1 MAGRP
6 HHPSSARAAGTA
18 AGASEAQGGR
28 IQLTCMHPWAVCMS
42 CTVRQAC
49 WACALH
55 HDWDDLC
62 GWYICSYWIWS
73 GKMSVLTLGGSQ
85 LLFCRGP
92 SRHLGGTSTA
102 QADKSPPPN
111 MTLCIIVV
119 LGYPARLHFNVSIV
133 VTVRGSSSWLVLVSS
148 QCTRLLSVSADA
160 QAAAAG
166 CSRHRPIGN
175 SCDAPLFICSALNS
189 TFTC

>member
-1 MAGRP
+1 MWLVHLLILDMVWEDVSADPGWVTIVVLSWAQPPSAAR
-6 HHPSSARAAGTA
+6 HKLTSHP
-18 AGASEAQGGR
+18 
-28 IQLTCMHPWAVCMS
+28 
-42 CTVRQAC
+42 
-49 WACALH
+49 
-55 HDWDDLC
+55 
-62 GWYICSYWIWS
+62 
-73 GKMSVLTLGGSQ
+73 
-85 LLFCRGP
+85 
-92 SRHLGGTSTA
+92 
-102 QADKSPPPN
+102 PPPN

-133 VTVRGSSSWLVLVSS
+133 IIQIDPLPGLLVSS

-175 SCDAPLFICSALNS
+175 SCDAPLLICSALNS